1 MSDKLQETTA
11 AAPLVALAPQSQ
23 SEDTTKDKFLTF
35 IIDNEE
41 YGVEIAKIREIIS
54 ICKITKVPESPTY
67 VEGIINLRGDI
78 VPVINVRRRFNKP
91 WKEYDALTCIVVI
104 EYSNYKIGLIVDNV
118 NEVVYIHEENILP
131 PPSSKINYYNQFIRN
146 IGRVEEDVKL
156 LLDLDKLLAD

>member
-1 MSDKLQETTA
+1 MSDKLQETPTA
-11 AAPLVALAPQSQ
+11 APIALAYQTNI
-23 SEDTTKDKFLTF
+23 EDTTKDKFLTF
-35 IIDNEE
+35 IIDDEE

-54 ICKITKVPESPTY
+54 ICKITKVPESPDY

-78 VPVINVRRRFNKP
+78 VPVINVRRRFSKP

-104 EYSNYKIGLIVDNV
+104 EYNTYKIGLIVDSV
-118 NEVVYIHEENILP
+118 NEVAYIQEENILP

-156 LLDLDKLLAD
+156 LLDLDRLLAN

>member
-11 AAPLVALAPQSQ
+11 AAASVALAPQSN

-35 IIDNEE
+35 IIDDEE

-78 VPVINVRRRFNKP
+78 VPVINVRRRFNKL

-104 EYSNYKIGLIVDNV
+104 EYNNYKIGLIVDNV

>member
-1 MSDKLQETTA
+1 MSDKLQTA
-11 AAPLVALAPQSQ
+11 VATNSPIALAAL

-35 IIDNEE
+35 IIDSEE

-54 ICKITKVPESPTY
+54 ICKITKVPESPSY

-78 VPVINVRRRFNKP
+78 VPVIDVRKRFSKP

-104 EYSNYKIGLIVDNV
+104 EYSSYKIGLIVDSV
-118 NEVVYIHEENILP
+118 NEVVYIHEDNILP

-146 IGRVEEDVKL
+146 IGRVDDNVKL
-156 LLDLDKLLAD
+156 LLDLDRLLAS